1 MLTSIHLF
9 SWFLHTYSRHA
20 DESQSPME
28 DDSSLE
34 SMSDKEDSES
44 KDDGEEKSDIDMD
57 DIELDA
63 KIEEARKALQV
74 SFFHNPSKTFLVL
87 HAND

>member
-1 MLTSIHLF
+1 METP
-9 SWFLHTYSRHA
+9 T

-44 KDDGEEKSDIDMD
+44 REDQEEKSDIDMD

-63 KIEEARKALQV
+63 KIEEARKTLQV
-74 SFFHNPSKTFLVL
+74 RSGFSRNEK
-87 HAND
+87 

>member
-1 MLTSIHLF
+1 
-9 SWFLHTYSRHA
+9 
-20 DESQSPME
+20 ME

-34 SMSDKEDSES
+34 SMSEKEES
-44 KDDGEEKSDIDMD
+44 DVEKEEEEKSDIDLD

-74 SFFHNPSKTFLVL
+74 NY
-87 HAND
+87 

>member
-1 MLTSIHLF
+1 
-9 SWFLHTYSRHA
+9 
-20 DESQSPME
+20 ME

-44 KDDGEEKSDIDMD
+44 REDQEDKSDIDMD

-63 KIEEARKALQV
+63 KIEEARKTLQV
-74 SFFHNPSKTFLVL
+74 EFNFVEK
-87 HAND
+87 

>member
-1 MLTSIHLF
+1 
-9 SWFLHTYSRHA
+9 
-20 DESQSPME
+20 ME

-44 KDDGEEKSDIDMD
+44 KDEEEEKSDIDMD

-74 SFFHNPSKTFLVL
+74 SLFSQSEQDHLSPSC
-87 HAND
+87 

>member
-1 MLTSIHLF
+1 MFPNYLPY
-9 SWFLHTYSRHA
+9 HTPA
-20 DESQSPME
+20 PPDESQSPME

-44 KDDGEEKSDIDMD
+44 KEDEEEKSDIDLD

-74 SFFHNPSKTFLVL
+74 S
-87 HAND
+87 